1 MSEERTS
8 IVRMNGKNYSSWEFQ
23 FRMFVKGKE
32 LWNHLDGSSMVPAD
46 PIELGSWETKDAKV
60 VSWLLS
66 SIEPHMVN
74 NLRSFNT
81 AKEMWDLLRRIYH
94 QDNSARK
101 FQLELDIGNYRQG
114 NQTIE
119 QYYSGFLNLWSDYS
133 GLVQSKVPKE
143 ALGAVQAVHNES
155 KRDQFLM
162 KLRPEFESVRFD

>member
-1 MSEERTS
+1 
-8 IVRMNGKNYSSWEFQ
+8 
-23 FRMFVKGKE
+23 
-32 LWNHLDGSSMVPAD
+32 MVPAD

-66 SIEPHMVN
+66 SIEPRMVN

-119 QYYSGFLNLWSDYS
+119 QYYSGFLNL
-133 GLVQSKVPKE
+133 
-143 ALGAVQAVHNES
+143 
-155 KRDQFLM
+155 
-162 KLRPEFESVRFD
+162 